1 MLLKCQSCGT
11 ENRNIGV
18 WHYPPQHRG
27 HGLTP
32 IHRLSP
38 STAARGGE
46 WLGACVVGIV
56 AGGATFTGAD
66 LIVIG
71 VIGNPQ
77 RTLGGTADHHDF
89 GISHDT
95 VGIYH
100 HDLTSLESG
109 G

>member
-1 MLLKCQSCGT
+1 M
-11 ENRNIGV
+11 
-18 WHYPPQHRG
+18 
-27 HGLTP
+27 
-32 IHRLSP
+32 
-38 STAARGGE
+38 
-46 WLGACVVGIV
+46 GACVVGIV
-56 AGGATFTGAD
+56 VGGATFTGAD

-77 RTLGGTADHHDF
+77 RTLGGTAGHHDF